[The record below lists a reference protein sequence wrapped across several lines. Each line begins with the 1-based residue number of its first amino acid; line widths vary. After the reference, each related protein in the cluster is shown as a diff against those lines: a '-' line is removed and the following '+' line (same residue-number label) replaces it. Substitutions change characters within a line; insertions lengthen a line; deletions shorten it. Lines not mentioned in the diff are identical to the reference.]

1 MFSPMPLECL
11 MIFCDQHWNKI
22 FRILGA
28 ARDDHFFVYL
38 KFMIGKF
45 PQCVSYVAFPGL
57 KVMK

>member
-1 MFSPMPLECL
+1 MFSRMPLEGL

-22 FRILGA
+22 FRILGVP
-28 ARDDHFFVYL
+28 RDDHFFACL
-38 KFMIGKF
+38 KFMIGMF